1 MALPGCHVRS
11 YSRLAHFRNEIS
23 FGTLI
28 SACEPLG
35 FQMSQM
41 SRQRFTNRREPSV
54 KPVKVSSRSSIRN
67 SEHMLRQDLA
77 VSLLGGDSAQAWML
91 GYCCASFTHE
101 RYDSTSDTE
110 HPLFACSVINKV
122 WGEGDSD
129 CAFDLRID
137 MLLYQRAYQPHL
149 SPTLAA
155 AAAAAAASSPA
166 YSPHGL
172 YPAEEGWAVG
182 ACPVPS
188 LHNASTASCW
198 HVRNQTVHSS
208 HGSLT

>member
-1 MALPGCHVRS
+1 MALPGCHMRS

-35 FQMSQM
+35 FQMNQM
-41 SRQRFTNRREPSV
+41 SRQRFTNRQEPSV

-67 SEHMLRQDLA
+67 PEHVLRQDLA
-77 VSLLGGDSAQAWML
+77 VSLGGDSAQAWML

-101 RYDSTSDTE
+101 HLSVHRTQSVLCLHVWSLTKYGVKVTLIV
-110 HPLFACSVINKV
+110 PLICTLTCFSCQ
-122 WGEGDSD
+122 
-129 CAFDLRID
+129 CA
-137 MLLYQRAYQPHL
+137 YHPHL
-149 SPTLAA
+149 SPTLVAA
-155 AAAAAAASSPA
+155 TAAAAASSSSA

-188 LHNASTASCW
+188 LHNASTASCR